1 MNADFARVLALL
13 RQEKGISQRK
23 AAAALGVSQALL
35 SHYENGI
42 REPGLRFVV
51 RACDYYGVSA
61 DFILGRTLSR
71 EGSMLTSEEILNAAE
86 PGNVLQ
92 GSILATLQSKLLSGA
107 VGVLFELLGKLG
119 DKAVINAASA
129 YLGSAVYQ
137 LYRHLYRSSGANE
150 GYFALDPHACGLGLA
165 DADRKLAEA
174 RYAAALIEDDDVVFL
189 DGGSTV
195 MRMTEHLKPSNALF
209 VTNGMECAF
218 WLLERDLRVYVAG
231 GALKRDT
238 ASAAGAETMDS
249 LRRYNFTKAFL
260 GAGGVTVREGFT
272 VADPEDAA
280 VKALAA
286 ARARQTYMLVDSSKF
301 GRIGAAS
308 VLHIDEASVITDQAP
323 GREFQDYAE
332 VTVV

>member
-1 MNADFARVLALL
+1 MLAEQRARAILQQLSQHQTVSVTELCQATGASEATIRRDLNTLAAQG
-13 RQEKGISQRK
+13 R
-23 AAAALGVSQALL
+23 L
-35 SHYENGI
+35 SKVHG
-42 REPGLRFVV
+42 
-51 RACDYYGVSA
+51 
-61 DFILGRTLSR
+61 
-71 EGSMLTSEEILNAAE
+71 
-86 PGNVLQ
+86 
-92 GSILATLQSKLLSGA
+92 GA
-107 VGVLFELLGKLG
+107 V
-119 DKAVINAASA
+119 
-129 YLGSAVYQ
+129 Q
-137 LYRHLYRSSGANE
+137 LNSEFLSQEPEMSVKR
-150 GYFALDPHACGLGLA
+150 GLHIPEKE
-165 DADRKLAEA
+165 RIA

>member
-1 MNADFARVLALL
+1 MSVKRGLHIP
-13 RQEKGISQRK
+13 EKERI
-23 AAAALGVSQALL
+23 
-35 SHYENGI
+35 
-42 REPGLRFVV
+42 
-51 RACDYYGVSA
+51 
-61 DFILGRTLSR
+61 
-71 EGSMLTSEEILNAAE
+71 
-86 PGNVLQ
+86 
-92 GSILATLQSKLLSGA
+92 
-107 VGVLFELLGKLG
+107 
-119 DKAVINAASA
+119 
-129 YLGSAVYQ
+129 
-137 LYRHLYRSSGANE
+137 
-150 GYFALDPHACGLGLA
+150 
-165 DADRKLAEA
+165 A

-195 MRMTEHLKPSNALF
+195 MRMTEHLKPSSALF

-249 LRRYNFTKAFL
+249 LRRYHFTKAFL
-260 GAGGVTVREGFT
+260 GAGGVTVKEGFT

-301 GRIGAAS
+301 GRIGAAA
-308 VLHIDEASVITDQAP
+308 VLHIDEASVITDRAP
-323 GREFQDYAE
+323 AREFQDYTE

>member
-1 MNADFARVLALL
+1 MLAEQRARAILQQV
-13 RQEKGISQRK
+13 SQRQTVSVTDLCQITGASEATIRRDLNTL
-23 AAAALGVSQALL
+23 AAQGKL
-35 SHYENGI
+35 SKVHG
-42 REPGLRFVV
+42 
-51 RACDYYGVSA
+51 
-61 DFILGRTLSR
+61 
-71 EGSMLTSEEILNAAE
+71 
-86 PGNVLQ
+86 
-92 GSILATLQSKLLSGA
+92 GA
-107 VGVLFELLGKLG
+107 V
-119 DKAVINAASA
+119 
-129 YLGSAVYQ
+129 Q
-137 LYRHLYRSSGANE
+137 LNSEFLSQEPEMSVKR
-150 GYFALDPHACGLGLA
+150 GLHIPEKE
-165 DADRKLAEA
+165 RIA

-195 MRMTEHLKPSNALF
+195 MRMTEHLKPTGALF

-249 LRRYNFTKAFL
+249 LRRYHFTKAFL
-260 GAGGVTVREGFT
+260 GAGGVTVKEGFT

-301 GRIGAAS
+301 GRIGAAA
-308 VLHIDEASVITDQAP
+308 VLHIDEASVITDRAP
-323 GREFQDYAE
+323 AREFQDYTE